1 MAFSAPF
8 TVIDVNNCP
17 FYKREDRFFLD
28 EKSVN
33 LPGEQPACLILVR
46 ELTALLFTFL
56 ADSVQDIPDRGAVF
70 NCGGCTGLIK
80 FKSDEEGAKRVVQTV
95 QDAGDNGTSAIPAFE
110 GHLHVLRPAELLQ
123 VFHMHQK
130 SGNLI
135 FDLSQG
141 PARVTFRDGALI
153 AARYGDFDNQ
163 EAIYAILAEQEGS
176 FRFEP
181 DLPPEDT
188 RARELGDFMM
198 ILMEGL
204 RRLNKED

>member
-1 MAFSAPF
+1 MAFTAPF
-8 TVIDVNNCP
+8 TVIDANNCP

-33 LPGEQPACLILVR
+33 LPGDQPACLILVR
-46 ELTALLFTFL
+46 ELTALLFRFL
-56 ADSVQDIPDRGAVF
+56 AEPEQGAPDRRRVY

-80 FKSDEEGAKRVVQTV
+80 FRSGIE
-95 QDAGDNGTSAIPAFE
+95 GTSREIIRNSPETDAALPAFE
-110 GHLHVLRPAELLQ
+110 GRLRVLRTAELLQ

-130 SGNLI
+130 TGKLL
-135 FDLSQG
+135 FDLPGG
-141 PARVTFRDGALI
+141 PATITFRDGGLI
-153 AARYGDFDNQ
+153 AARYGDSDNQ
-163 EAIYAILAEQEGS
+163 EAVYAILAERDGS

-181 DLPPEDT
+181 GLSTDLK

-204 RRLNKED
+204 RRVDEAE